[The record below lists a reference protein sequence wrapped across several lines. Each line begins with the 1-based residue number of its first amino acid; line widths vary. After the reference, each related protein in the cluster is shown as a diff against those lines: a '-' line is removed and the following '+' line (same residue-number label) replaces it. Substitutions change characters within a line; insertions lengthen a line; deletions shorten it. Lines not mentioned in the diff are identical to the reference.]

1 MANKDQSPNIEIDRD
16 DDDTP
21 EYQEM
26 ILFYLSNGVKSL
38 VLVWSLSILSLAYIS
53 FPPLIKIGNIEFEMP
68 DQRPDTSFAS
78 AMLGTVLTSYGLNVS
93 KGASSKKK
101 NGDNGGG
108 GQQTLIIKQPIEIIT
123 RKPEVIRVDPI
134 TGKNVKNDGSLG

>member
-1 MANKDQSPNIEIDRD
+1 MTENKQKGQQIEIND

-21 EYQEM
+21 EYQDM
-26 ILFYLSNGVKSL
+26 ILFYLSNGVKTL

-53 FPPLIKIGNIEFEMP
+53 FPPVIKIGNIEFEMP

-93 KGASSKKK
+93 KGASAKKK
-101 NGDNGGG
+101 NGEGGG
-108 GQQTLIIKQPIEIIT
+108 GNTHTIFVKYPPTEVQVVTK
-123 RKPEVIRVDPI
+123 KPDLP
-134 TGKNVKNDGSLG
+134 KNA

>member
-1 MANKDQSPNIEIDRD
+1 MADKNQTPNVDIDRD

-21 EYQEM
+21 EYQDM
-26 ILFYLSNGVKSL
+26 ILFYLSNGVKTL

-53 FPPLIKIGNIEFEMP
+53 FPPIIKIGNIEFEMP

-93 KGASSKKK
+93 KGATAKKK
-101 NGDNGGG
+101 NGEGGG
-108 GQQTLIIKQPIEIIT
+108 GNTHTIFVKYPPTEVQVIT
-123 RKPEVIRVDPI
+123 KKPDS
-134 TGKNVKNDGSLG
+134 NNA

>member
-1 MANKDQSPNIEIDRD
+1 MANKDQSPNVEIDRD

>member
-1 MANKDQSPNIEIDRD
+1 MANKDQSPNVEIDKD

>member
-1 MANKDQSPNIEIDRD
+1 MTDKNETPAVDIDRD

-21 EYQEM
+21 EYQDM
-26 ILFYLSNGVKSL
+26 ILFYLSNGVKTL

-53 FPPLIKIGNIEFEMP
+53 FPPVIKIGNIEFEMP

-101 NGDNGGG
+101 NGDGGG
-108 GQQTLIIKQPIEIIT
+108 GNTHTILVKYPPTEVQVIT
-123 RKPEVIRVDPI
+123 KKPDS
-134 TGKNVKNDGSLG
+134 NNA

>member
-1 MANKDQSPNIEIDRD
+1 MAEEATSQVE
-16 DDDTP
+16 DDTP

-38 VLVWSLSILSLAYIS
+38 VLIWSLSILSLAYIS

-101 NGDNGGG
+101 NGDNGINGG

-123 RKPEVIRVDPI
+123 RKPDVIRVDPI
-134 TGKNVKNDGSLG
+134 TGKNVNNDGSLG

>member
-1 MANKDQSPNIEIDRD
+1 MANKDQSPNVEIDKD

-53 FPPLIKIGNIEFEMP
+53 FPPVIKIGNIEFEMP

>member
-1 MANKDQSPNIEIDRD
+1 MADKNKTPDVDIDRD

-21 EYQEM
+21 EYQDM
-26 ILFYLSNGVKSL
+26 ILFYLSNGVKTL

-53 FPPLIKIGNIEFEMP
+53 FPPVIKIGNIEFEMP

-134 TGKNVKNDGSLG
+134 TGKNITNEGKLG

>member
-1 MANKDQSPNIEIDRD
+1 MADKNQTPNVDIDRD

-21 EYQEM
+21 EYQDM
-26 ILFYLSNGVKSL
+26 ILFYLSNGVKTL

-53 FPPLIKIGNIEFEMP
+53 FPPVIKIGNIEFEMP

-93 KGASSKKK
+93 KGATAKKK
-101 NGDNGGG
+101 NGEGGG
-108 GQQTLIIKQPIEIIT
+108 GNTHTIFVKYPPTEVQVIT
-123 RKPEVIRVDPI
+123 KKPDP
-134 TGKNVKNDGSLG
+134 NNA

>member
-1 MANKDQSPNIEIDRD
+1 MADKNQTPDVDIDRD

-21 EYQEM
+21 EYQDM
-26 ILFYLSNGVKSL
+26 ILFYLSNGVKTL

-53 FPPLIKIGNIEFEMP
+53 FPPVIKIGSIEFEMP

-93 KGASSKKK
+93 KGATAKKK
-101 NGDNGGG
+101 NGDGGG
-108 GQQTLIIKQPIEIIT
+108 GNTHTILVKYPPTEVQVIT
-123 RKPEVIRVDPI
+123 KKPDS
-134 TGKNVKNDGSLG
+134 NNA

>member
-1 MANKDQSPNIEIDRD
+1 MANNDQSPNVEINKD
-16 DDDTP
+16 DDETP

-38 VLVWSLSILSLAYIS
+38 VLIWSLSILSLAYIS
-53 FPPLIKIGNIEFEMP
+53 FPPVIKIGNIEFEMP

-93 KGASSKKK
+93 KGATNKKQNGSS
-101 NGDNGGG
+101 GGG
-108 GQQTLIIKQPIEIIT
+108 NVQTITLKYEHPPVEIIAKT
-123 RKPEVIRVDPI
+123 PDLKQE
-134 TGKNVKNDGSLG
+134 T

>member
-1 MANKDQSPNIEIDRD
+1 MTDNKQKGQQIEIND

-21 EYQEM
+21 EYQDM
-26 ILFYLSNGVKSL
+26 ILFYLSNGVKTL

-53 FPPLIKIGNIEFEMP
+53 FPPVIKIGNIEFEMP

-93 KGASSKKK
+93 KGASAKKK
-101 NGDNGGG
+101 NGEGGG
-108 GQQTLIIKQPIEIIT
+108 GNTHTIFVKYPPTEVQVVTK
-123 RKPEVIRVDPI
+123 KPDSS
-134 TGKNVKNDGSLG
+134 KNA

>member
-1 MANKDQSPNIEIDRD
+1 MADKNQTPNVDIDRD

-21 EYQEM
+21 EYQDM
-26 ILFYLSNGVKSL
+26 ILFYLSNGVKTL

-53 FPPLIKIGNIEFEMP
+53 FPPVIKIGNIEFEMP

-93 KGASSKKK
+93 KGATAKKK
-101 NGDNGGG
+101 NGDGGG
-108 GQQTLIIKQPIEIIT
+108 GNTHTIFVKYPPTEVQVIT
-123 RKPEVIRVDPI
+123 KKPDP
-134 TGKNVKNDGSLG
+134 NNA

>member
-134 TGKNVKNDGSLG
+134 TGKNVNNDGKLG

>member
-1 MANKDQSPNIEIDRD
+1 MANKDQSPNVEIERD

-53 FPPLIKIGNIEFEMP
+53 FPPVIKIGNIEFEMP

-93 KGASSKKK
+93 KGATGKKQ
-101 NGDNGGG
+101 NGNGNGGG
-108 GQQTLIIKQPIEIIT
+108 NVQNITLRYEHPPVEIIAKT
-123 RKPEVIRVDPI
+123 PDLKQE
-134 TGKNVKNDGSLG
+134 T

>member
-1 MANKDQSPNIEIDRD
+1 MADKNQTTNVDIDRD

-21 EYQEM
+21 EYQDM
-26 ILFYLSNGVKSL
+26 ILFYLSNGVKTL

-53 FPPLIKIGNIEFEMP
+53 FPPVIKIGNIEFEMP

-93 KGASSKKK
+93 KGATAKKK
-101 NGDNGGG
+101 NGDGGG
-108 GQQTLIIKQPIEIIT
+108 GNTHTIFVKYPPTEVQVIT
-123 RKPEVIRVDPI
+123 KKPDP
-134 TGKNVKNDGSLG
+134 NNA

>member
-1 MANKDQSPNIEIDRD
+1 MAEEATSQVE
-16 DDDTP
+16 DDTP

-38 VLVWSLSILSLAYIS
+38 VLIWSLSILSLAYIS

-78 AMLGTVLTSYGLNVS
+78 AMLGTCLLYTSPS
-93 KGASSKKK
+93 PR
-101 NGDNGGG
+101 D
-108 GQQTLIIKQPIEIIT
+108 
-123 RKPEVIRVDPI
+123 
-134 TGKNVKNDGSLG
+134 

>member
-1 MANKDQSPNIEIDRD
+1 MADKNQTPNVDIDRD

-21 EYQEM
+21 EYQDM
-26 ILFYLSNGVKSL
+26 ILFYLSNGVKTL

-53 FPPLIKIGNIEFEMP
+53 FPPVIKIGNIEFEMP

-93 KGASSKKK
+93 KGATAKKK
-101 NGDNGGG
+101 NGEGGG
-108 GQQTLIIKQPIEIIT
+108 GNTHTIFVKYPPTEVQVVTK
-123 RKPEVIRVDPI
+123 KPDS
-134 TGKNVKNDGSLG
+134 NNA

>member
-1 MANKDQSPNIEIDRD
+1 MADKNQTPNVDIDRD

-21 EYQEM
+21 EYQDM
-26 ILFYLSNGVKSL
+26 ILFYLSNGVKTL

-53 FPPLIKIGNIEFEMP
+53 FPPVIKIGNIEFEMP

-93 KGASSKKK
+93 KGATAKKK
-101 NGDNGGG
+101 NGEGGG
-108 GQQTLIIKQPIEIIT
+108 GNTHTIFVKYPPTEVQVVTK
-123 RKPEVIRVDPI
+123 KPDP
-134 TGKNVKNDGSLG
+134 NNA

>member
-1 MANKDQSPNIEIDRD
+1 MTEETKSQVE
-16 DDDTP
+16 DDTP

-38 VLVWSLSILSLAYIS
+38 VLIWSLSILSLAYIS

-93 KGASSKKK
+93 KGASNKKK
-101 NGDNGGG
+101 NGDNGVDGG

-123 RKPEVIRVDPI
+123 RKPDVIRVDPI
-134 TGKNVKNDGSLG
+134 TGKNVNNNGSLE